1 MYLPR
6 SPLRHADAD
15 PSRPVIWTVSVSR
28 LTGLLG
34 DVIPEFDR
42 RARIEQINL
51 GFEEA
56 VDVIGQRL
64 RREHCDVVIAGGSNA
79 AWLRSRLELPLVPI
93 QANGFDLMEALARA
107 RRIAGRIGLVTHASD
122 VPVFSN
128 FQQSFGLDIEHR
140 RFVTREDARDCIADL
155 RANGIEV
162 IVGTGMAIDHAEQA
176 GLPGVLLYSADSVR
190 QAFEHA
196 LELTQTLARSG
207 GSRPAPRRRAAP
219 RSDAHDLLGDSEAM
233 AQVRAQIALYAP
245 HDSTVLVT
253 GETGTGKELVAR
265 QLHAASGR
273 RGRFVALNC
282 GAISESLL
290 EAELFGYSDGAF
302 TGARRGGRV
311 GLVEAADGGTLFL
324 DEIGELPLPLQTRLL
339 RVLEEREVLR
349 VGATEPTPVD
359 LRVVAATLQSL
370 EQRVAAGSFRRDLYY
385 RLAALR
391 IALPALRARRGDIPL
406 LAQHFFRQLRG
417 IDAPLDAEALAVLTT
432 AEWPGNVRELRNL
445 VDRLRIHWQ
454 PGEGLIDAA
463 RLLQLAPEL
472 VNEAPLRYRWKATAS
487 GRRVRSWKRCC
498 RNTAMTARAW
508 RRRWAS
514 HALRSGA
521 GCARRDCNV
530 LPSGWC
536 TPISG
541 RGEPMPMSVEGN
553 PMPGRCEAIPGGC
566 EPWFA
571 PLFPIT
577 PSTHGVELLERPG
590 ATARSSAGRRIKCN
604 QRVQRASIANRPLP
618 TAAIH
623 NSNTPSG
630 TSLR

>member
-1 MYLPR
+1 MSVILPR
-6 SPLRHADAD
+6 PRLPD
-15 PSRPVIWTVSVSR
+15 PDPGHLPVIWTVSVSR

-42 RARIEQINL
+42 RARIVPINL

-79 AWLRSRLELPLVPI
+79 AYLRSRLEVPLVPI

-107 RRIAGRIGLVTHASD
+107 RRIAPRIGLVTHATD
-122 VPVFSN
+122 VPTFGS
-128 FQQSFGLDIEHR
+128 FQHSFGLDIEHR
-140 RFVTREDARDCIADL
+140 RFVTREDARDCIADM

-162 IVGTGMAIDHAEQA
+162 IVGTGTAIDHAEQV

-207 GSRPAPRRRAAP
+207 APSPRRRPPA
-219 RSDAHDLLGDSEAM
+219 RHRDADHALLGDSPPM
-233 AQVRAQIALYAP
+233 QQVRDRIALYAP

-253 GETGTGKELVAR
+253 GATGTGKELVAR

-290 EAELFGYSDGAF
+290 EAELFGYTEGAF

-311 GLVEAADGGTLFL
+311 GLVEAAEGGTLFL

-359 LRVVAATLQSL
+359 VRVVAATLQSL
-370 EQRVAAGSFRRDLYY
+370 ESLVEAQRFRRDLYF

-391 IALPALRARRGDIPL
+391 IALPTLRERSEDIPL
-406 LAQHFFRQLRG
+406 LVAHFFRQLGQTASPLSVAALQRLG
-417 IDAPLDAEALAVLTT
+417 EAP
-432 AEWPGNVRELRNL
+432 WPGNVRELRNV

-454 PGEGLIDAA
+454 HRPGDLSLAQMLRWVPELDGLPRAPAPARVDTPPSGVGAAAAA
-463 RLLQLAPEL
+463 RPDAVTLQQVLAACGGNREQACAQL
-472 VNEAPLRYRWKATAS
+472 GVSRTTLWRWLRA
-487 GRRVRSWKRCC
+487 
-498 RNTAMTARAW
+498 
-508 RRRWAS
+508 
-514 HALRSGA
+514 
-521 GCARRDCNV
+521 
-530 LPSGWC
+530 
-536 TPISG
+536 
-541 RGEPMPMSVEGN
+541 
-553 PMPGRCEAIPGGC
+553 
-566 EPWFA
+566 
-571 PLFPIT
+571 
-577 PSTHGVELLERPG
+577 
-590 ATARSSAGRRIKCN
+590 
-604 QRVQRASIANRPLP
+604 
-618 TAAIH
+618 AAIV
-623 NSNTPSG
+623 
-630 TSLR
+630 

>member
-15 PSRPVIWTVSVSR
+15 PGRPVIWTVSVSR

-79 AWLRSRLELPLVPI
+79 AWLRGRLELPLVPI

-107 RRIAGRIGLVTHASD
+107 RRIASRIGLVTHASD

-196 LELTQTLARSG
+196 LELTQTLARSSG
-207 GSRPAPRRRAAP
+207 NRSTPRRRPAA
-219 RSDAHDLLGDSEAM
+219 RADAHELLGDSDAM

-245 HDSTVLVT
+245 HDSTVLVS

-370 EQRVAAGSFRRDLYY
+370 EQRAATGSFRRDLYY

-391 IALPALRARRGDIPL
+391 IALPSLRARRGDIPL

-417 IDAPLDAEALAVLTT
+417 IDAPLDEAAMAMLTT

-454 PGEGLIDAA
+454 PAEGPIDAS

-472 VNEAPLRYRWKATAS
+472 TSE
-487 GRRVRSWKRCC
+487 
-498 RNTAMTARAW
+498 
-508 RRRWAS
+508 
-514 HALRSGA
+514 
-521 GCARRDCNV
+521 
-530 LPSGWC
+530 
-536 TPISG
+536 
-541 RGEPMPMSVEGN
+541 
-553 PMPGRCEAIPGGC
+553 
-566 EPWFA
+566 
-571 PLFPIT
+571 
-577 PSTHGVELLERPG
+577 G
-590 ATARSSAGRRIKCN
+590 ATALPLESNGKRPP
-604 QRVQRASIANRPLP
+604 RAQLEALLQEHRNDREGMAQALGVSRTTLWRW
-618 TAAIH
+618 
-623 NSNTPSG
+623 
-630 TSLR
+630 LRAEGL

>member
-1 MYLPR
+1 MDLPR
-6 SPLRHADAD
+6 SPLRYVD
-15 PSRPVIWTVSVSR
+15 PDPGRPVIWTVSVSR

-79 AWLRSRLELPLVPI
+79 AYLRSRLEVPLVPI

-107 RRIAGRIGLVTHASD
+107 RRIAPRIGLVTHASD
-122 VPVFSN
+122 VPVFSS
-128 FQQSFGLDIEHR
+128 FQQSFGLEIEHR

-162 IVGTGMAIDHAEQA
+162 IVGTGMAIDHAEQV
-176 GLPGVLLYSADSVR
+176 GMPGVLLYSADSVR
-190 QAFEHA
+190 HAFEHA

-207 GSRPAPRRRAAP
+207 RAGAPLRRRSRA
-219 RSDAHDLLGDSEAM
+219 RSAETPLLGDSAAM
-233 AQVRAQIALYAP
+233 DTVRELIGLYAP

-349 VGATEPTPVD
+349 VGAAEPTSVD

-370 EQRVAAGSFRRDLYY
+370 EQHVQAGSFRRDLYY

-391 IALPALRARRGDIPL
+391 IALPALHTRREDVATLAR
-406 LAQHFFRQLRG
+406 HFFRQLRG
-417 IDAPLDAEALAVLTT
+417 VDAPLDDSAMAVLQ
-432 AEWPGNVRELRNL
+432 AADWPGNVRELRNL

-454 PGEGLIDAA
+454 PAEGNMDAA

-472 VNEAPLRYRWKATAS
+472 AHDGGAALPVEST
-487 GRRVRSWKRCC
+487 GRRPPHAQLDALLHEH
-498 RNTAMTARAW
+498 RNDREGMAQALGVSRTTLWRWLRA
-508 RRRWAS
+508 
-514 HALRSGA
+514 
-521 GCARRDCNV
+521 
-530 LPSGWC
+530 
-536 TPISG
+536 
-541 RGEPMPMSVEGN
+541 EG
-553 PMPGRCEAIPGGC
+553 
-566 EPWFA
+566 
-571 PLFPIT
+571 L
-577 PSTHGVELLERPG
+577 
-590 ATARSSAGRRIKCN
+590 
-604 QRVQRASIANRPLP
+604 
-618 TAAIH
+618 
-623 NSNTPSG
+623 
-630 TSLR
+630 

>member
-6 SPLRHADAD
+6 SPLSHRDAD
-15 PSRPVIWTVSVSR
+15 PNRPVIWTVSVSR

-34 DVIPEFDR
+34 DVIPEYDR

-51 GFEEA
+51 GFEDA
-56 VDVIGQRL
+56 VRVIGQRL
-64 RREHCDVVIAGGSNA
+64 RREQCDVVIAGGSNA
-79 AWLRSRLELPLVPI
+79 AWLRGRLDLPLVPI

-107 RRIAGRIGLVTHASD
+107 RRIASRIGLVTHASD
-122 VPVFSN
+122 VPVFSS

-162 IVGTGMAIDHAEQA
+162 IVGTGMAIDHAEQV

-196 LELTQTLARSG
+196 LELTHALSRS
-207 GSRPAPRRRAAP
+207 SQPRTAPRRRARPDPAN
-219 RSDAHDLLGDSEAM
+219 DLLGDSAAM
-233 AQVRAQIALYAP
+233 ASVRAQIALYAP

-253 GETGTGKELVAR
+253 GETGTGKERVAR
-265 QLHAASGR
+265 QLHTASPR

-282 GAISESLL
+282 GALSESLL

-349 VGATEPTPVD
+349 VGATEPTPVN
-359 LRVVAATLQSL
+359 LRVVAATLQTL
-370 EQRVAAGSFRRDLYY
+370 EERVAAGSFRPDLYY

-391 IALPALRARRGDIPL
+391 IALPPLRARRSDIPL
-406 LAQHFFRQLRG
+406 LTTHFFQQLRG
-417 IDAPLDAEALAVLTT
+417 IDAPLHEDAWALLA
-432 AEWPGNVRELRNL
+432 AAPWPGNVRELRNL

-454 PGEGLIDAA
+454 PDDGLIDRS

-472 VNEAPLRYRWKATAS
+472 ASPQTAPPLTGTGTRPDRARLLALLQEH
-487 GRRVRSWKRCC
+487 
-498 RNTAMTARAW
+498 RNDREGMA
-508 RRRWAS
+508 
-514 HALRSGA
+514 HALGVSRTTLWRWLRA
-521 GCARRDCNV
+521 
-530 LPSGWC
+530 
-536 TPISG
+536 
-541 RGEPMPMSVEGN
+541 
-553 PMPGRCEAIPGGC
+553 
-566 EPWFA
+566 
-571 PLFPIT
+571 
-577 PSTHGVELLERPG
+577 HGL
-590 ATARSSAGRRIKCN
+590 
-604 QRVQRASIANRPLP
+604 
-618 TAAIH
+618 
-623 NSNTPSG
+623 
-630 TSLR
+630 

>member
-1 MYLPR
+1 MDGTETRYPTMSIRLPR
-6 SPLRHADAD
+6 PRLPDLD
-15 PSRPVIWTVSVSR
+15 PGALPVIWTVSVSR

-42 RARIEQINL
+42 RARIVPINL

-79 AWLRSRLELPLVPI
+79 AYLRSRLEVPLVPI

-107 RRIAGRIGLVTHASD
+107 RRIASRIGLVTHATD
-122 VPVFSN
+122 VPSFGS
-128 FQQSFGLDIEHR
+128 FQHSFGLDIEHR
-140 RFVTREDARDCIADL
+140 RFVTREDARDCIADM

-162 IVGTGMAIDHAEQA
+162 IVGTGMAIDHAERV

-207 GSRPAPRRRAAP
+207 VAAPRRRAPA
-219 RSDAHDLLGDSEAM
+219 RSRPTDQRLLGESPSM
-233 AQVRAQIALYAP
+233 QQVRERIALYAP

-253 GETGTGKELVAR
+253 GATGTGKELVAR

-273 RGRFVALNC
+273 SGRFVALNC

-290 EAELFGYSDGAF
+290 EAELFGYTEGAF

-359 LRVVAATLQSL
+359 VRVVAATLQTLESL
-370 EQRVAAGSFRRDLYY
+370 VEAQRFRRDLYY

-391 IALPALRARRGDIPL
+391 IELPTLRERPQDVPML
-406 LAQHFFRQLRG
+406 LEHFFQQLGQRPS
-417 IDAPLDAEALAVLTT
+417 PLDAAATERLCGYA
-432 AEWPGNVRELRNL
+432 WPGNVRELRNL
-445 VDRLRIHWQ
+445 VDRLRIHWRIDQ
-454 PGEGLIDAA
+454 GALGLAQLQSWLPELLPATGGAVVPDSATLHAGPAPA
-463 RLLQLAPEL
+463 RPSPATLQQWLIEHQGNREQLAAQL
-472 VNEAPLRYRWKATAS
+472 GVSRTTLWRWLRHP
-487 GRRVRSWKRCC
+487 V
-498 RNTAMTARAW
+498 
-508 RRRWAS
+508 
-514 HALRSGA
+514 
-521 GCARRDCNV
+521 
-530 LPSGWC
+530 
-536 TPISG
+536 
-541 RGEPMPMSVEGN
+541 
-553 PMPGRCEAIPGGC
+553 
-566 EPWFA
+566 
-571 PLFPIT
+571 
-577 PSTHGVELLERPG
+577 
-590 ATARSSAGRRIKCN
+590 
-604 QRVQRASIANRPLP
+604 
-618 TAAIH
+618 
-623 NSNTPSG
+623 
-630 TSLR
+630 

>member
-15 PSRPVIWTVSVSR
+15 GRPVIWTVSVSR

-56 VDVIGQRL
+56 VAVIGQRL

-79 AWLRSRLELPLVPI
+79 AWLRGRLELPLVPI

-107 RRIAGRIGLVTHASD
+107 RRIASRIGLVTHASD

-128 FQQSFGLDIEHR
+128 FQQSFGLEIEHR

-196 LELTQTLARSG
+196 LELTQALARST
-207 GSRPAPRRRAAP
+207 GSRPPLRRRPAV
-219 RSDAHDLLGDSEAM
+219 RSDAHELLGDSDAM

-245 HDSTVLVT
+245 HDSTVLVS

-265 QLHAASGR
+265 QLHAAS
-273 RGRFVALNC
+273 
-282 GAISESLL
+282 
-290 EAELFGYSDGAF
+290 GYSDGAF

-370 EQRVAAGSFRRDLYY
+370 EQRAATGSFRRDLYY

-391 IALPALRARRGDIPL
+391 ITLPALRARRGDIPL

-417 IDAPLDAEALAVLTT
+417 MDAPLDEEALAVLSA

-472 VNEAPLRYRWKATAS
+472 VHEGVAALPVESNGKRPPRAQLEALLREHRHDREGMAQALGVSRTTLWRWL
-487 GRRVRSWKRCC
+487 
-498 RNTAMTARAW
+498 RA
-508 RRRWAS
+508 
-514 HALRSGA
+514 
-521 GCARRDCNV
+521 
-530 LPSGWC
+530 
-536 TPISG
+536 
-541 RGEPMPMSVEGN
+541 EG
-553 PMPGRCEAIPGGC
+553 
-566 EPWFA
+566 
-571 PLFPIT
+571 L
-577 PSTHGVELLERPG
+577 
-590 ATARSSAGRRIKCN
+590 
-604 QRVQRASIANRPLP
+604 
-618 TAAIH
+618 
-623 NSNTPSG
+623 
-630 TSLR
+630 

>member
-1 MYLPR
+1 MDLPR
-6 SPLRHADAD
+6 SPLRYTDAD
-15 PSRPVIWTVSVSR
+15 PGRPVIWTVSVSR

-56 VDVIGQRL
+56 VEVIGKRL

-79 AWLRSRLELPLVPI
+79 AYLRSRLEVPLVPI

-107 RRIAGRIGLVTHASD
+107 RRIAPRIGLVTHATD
-122 VPVFSN
+122 VPVFST

-162 IVGTGMAIDHAEQA
+162 IVGTGMAIDHAEQV

-207 GSRPAPRRRAAP
+207 RTGNATRRPRRLHGD
-219 RSDAHDLLGDSEAM
+219 SHDLLGDSAAM
-233 AQVRAQIALYAP
+233 GQVRDLIALYAP
-245 HDSTVLVT
+245 HESTVLVT

-302 TGARRGGRV
+302 TGARRGGRI
-311 GLVEAADGGTLFL
+311 GLIEAADGGTLFL

-349 VGATEPTPVD
+349 VGATEPTSID

-370 EQRVAAGSFRRDLYY
+370 EQRVQAGSFRRDLYY

-391 IALPALRARRGDIPL
+391 IALPALRARRADIPL
-406 LAQHFFRQLRG
+406 LARHFFRQLRG
-417 IDAPLDAEALAVLTT
+417 VEAPLDETAMALLQA
-432 AEWPGNVRELRNL
+432 ADWPGNVRELRNL
-445 VDRLRIHWQ
+445 IDRLRIHWQ
-454 PGEGLIDAA
+454 PADGHIDVA
-463 RLLQLAPEL
+463 RLQQLAPEL
-472 VNEAPLRYRWKATAS
+472 AGEGSAAPAADSTGKRPAPAQLQQLLQEHRNDREGMAQALGVSRTTLWRWLRA
-487 GRRVRSWKRCC
+487 
-498 RNTAMTARAW
+498 
-508 RRRWAS
+508 
-514 HALRSGA
+514 A
-521 GCARRDCNV
+521 G
-530 LPSGWC
+530 L
-536 TPISG
+536 
-541 RGEPMPMSVEGN
+541 
-553 PMPGRCEAIPGGC
+553 
-566 EPWFA
+566 
-571 PLFPIT
+571 
-577 PSTHGVELLERPG
+577 
-590 ATARSSAGRRIKCN
+590 
-604 QRVQRASIANRPLP
+604 
-618 TAAIH
+618 
-623 NSNTPSG
+623 
-630 TSLR
+630 

>member
-472 VNEAPLRYRWKATAS
+472 VNGGAAALPVESNGKRPPRAQLETLLQEHRNDREGMAQALGVSRTTLWRWLRA
-487 GRRVRSWKRCC
+487 
-498 RNTAMTARAW
+498 
-508 RRRWAS
+508 
-514 HALRSGA
+514 
-521 GCARRDCNV
+521 
-530 LPSGWC
+530 
-536 TPISG
+536 
-541 RGEPMPMSVEGN
+541 EG
-553 PMPGRCEAIPGGC
+553 
-566 EPWFA
+566 
-571 PLFPIT
+571 L
-577 PSTHGVELLERPG
+577 
-590 ATARSSAGRRIKCN
+590 
-604 QRVQRASIANRPLP
+604 
-618 TAAIH
+618 
-623 NSNTPSG
+623 
-630 TSLR
+630 